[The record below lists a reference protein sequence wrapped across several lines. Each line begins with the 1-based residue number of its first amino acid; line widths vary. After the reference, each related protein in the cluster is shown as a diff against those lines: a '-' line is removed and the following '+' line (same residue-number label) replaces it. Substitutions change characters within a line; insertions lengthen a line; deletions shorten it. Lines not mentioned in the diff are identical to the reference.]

1 MTNILTF
8 LTINQSKWPVQFS
21 KDIYASSETVWNLIS
36 KPGNLEN
43 CHPFCKQNIVDKWP
57 GDNSR
62 DTIEYLNG
70 WKFERKFVRW
80 IDKVGYDLFIKR
92 KEGKSSFVSW
102 RIKPIDDHSCSLSI
116 SVYMYKLDFIPKVLR
131 WIPHMLYVRPLLKNY
146 LLSVTGGF
154 KYYLQTGKSVSHNQF
169 GNHPWFSINNS
180 Q

>member
-36 KPGNLEN
+36 QPGNLEN

-70 WKFERKFVRW
+70 WKFERK
-80 IDKVGYDLFIKR
+80 
-92 KEGKSSFVSW
+92 
-102 RIKPIDDHSCSLSI
+102 
-116 SVYMYKLDFIPKVLR
+116 
-131 WIPHMLYVRPLLKNY
+131 LLKLLFLINY
-146 LLSVTGGF
+146 FRNDVIKHLQG
-154 KYYLQTGKSVSHNQF
+154 YLYHYQVLDVPPFQLF
-169 GNHPWFSINNS
+169 C
-180 Q
+180 